1 MDDKNGGHGQG
12 GRGGAAV
19 NRFPDIQA
27 PAQRPADVT
36 QGGSNEAESGT
47 KGVPAK

>member
-1 MDDKNGGHGQG
+1 MEKKNGGHGSG

-19 NRFPDIQA
+19 NRFPDVKA

-36 QGGSNEAESGT
+36 KGGTHKATGKEQP
-47 KGVPAK
+47 KK